1 MDQSHPV
8 DPARPD
14 SGATE
19 AAANRAQHAAEAAAA
34 ARDTLD
40 RLESDL
46 DAIET
51 AIEALESADELPEVD
66 VAVGP
71 AVAVE
76 EHAAVWTDEAE
87 GPLQSGAPR
96 REEQSM
102 GFALDKLG
110 LWTEGPEFTVEADRT
125 KAYAAAT
132 NDAIAAHVNGE
143 VAPPVFAVVPIWDTM
158 AGAMAG
164 VVPPEIILLV
174 VHGEQD
180 MRFHKPIIPGM
191 VLRSKAAPI
200 GIHVKPNGT
209 TVVVKVETSDQTG
222 DLVVEQYMTS
232 FFRGVS
238 DGESGG
244 DQAPDHKLT
253 AETKAADPVATVT
266 QTLDTDQTYRYAEA
280 SGDHMPIHLDD
291 DVAKSVGLPGIII
304 HGLCTMAFT
313 SVAAVQ
319 ELCDGD
325 STKLRR
331 LAVRFSRPVL
341 PGQQITTQFWAA
353 GVADGHPVFG
363 YETRNGDGDV
373 VIKDG
378 LVEIAGS

>member
-1 MDQSHPV
+1 MESSLTPDA
-8 DPARPD
+8 ARPRPD
-14 SGATE
+14 ATVGAPPDETSVADAQ
-19 AAANRAQHAAEAAAA
+19 AAATA

-51 AIEALESADELPEVD
+51 AIERLESEEPGDDLDATATVPAD
-66 VAVGP
+66 
-71 AVAVE
+71 
-76 EHAAVWTDEAE
+76 AVWTAPAD

-110 LWTEGPEFTVEADRT
+110 QWTEGPEFTVEADRT
-125 KAYAAAT
+125 RAYAAAT
-132 NDAIAAHVNGE
+132 NDPIAAHVAGE

-180 MRFHKPIIPGM
+180 MRFHRPITPGM

-222 DLVVEQYMTS
+222 ALVVEQYMTS

-238 DGESGG
+238 DGDSAGE
-244 DQAPDHKLT
+244 QAPDHKLT

-280 SGDHMPIHLDD
+280 SGDHMPIHLDA

-319 ELCDGD
+319 SLCDGD
-325 STKLRR
+325 STRLRR

-341 PGQQITTQFWAA
+341 PGQEITTQFWAA
-353 GVADGHPVFG
+353 GSAGADAVFG

-378 LVEIAGS
+378 LVEVAGS

>member
-1 MDQSHPV
+1 MDESLPP
-8 DPARPD
+8 DATRPD
-14 SGATE
+14 AVATARGI
-19 AAANRAQHAAEAAAA
+19 AA
-34 ARDTLD
+34 DVSTLD
-40 RLESDL
+40 QLEAEL
-46 DAIET
+46 T
-51 AIEALESADELPEVD
+51 AIED
-66 VAVGP
+66 
-71 AVAVE
+71 AVE
-76 EHAAVWTDEAE
+76 RIEAGDLGAADGPIAPDA
-87 GPLQSGAPR
+87 GPLQSRPPE
-96 REEQSM
+96 REETAM
-102 GFALDKLG
+102 GFALEKLG
-110 LWTEGPEFTVEADRT
+110 QWTEGPEFKVEADRT

-132 NDAIAAHVNGE
+132 NDPIAAHRSGE

-164 VVPPEIILLV
+164 VVPPEVLMLV

-180 MRFHKPIIPGM
+180 MRFHKTIVPGA
-191 VLRSKAAPI
+191 VLTSLAAPI

-209 TVVVKVETSDQTG
+209 SVIVKVETHDDAG

-238 DGESGG
+238 EGDSGG
-244 DQAPDHKLT
+244 DEAPEHKLS
-253 AETKAADPVATVT
+253 AEVKAGAPVGSVT

-280 SGDHMPIHLDD
+280 SGDNMPIHLDA

-319 ELCDGD
+319 ELCGGD

-341 PGQQITTQFWAA
+341 PGQEITTTFWAA
-353 GVADGHPVFG
+353 GDADGNPVFG
-363 YETRNGDGDV
+363 YETRNGDGEV

-378 LVEIAGS
+378 LVEVVG